1 MKLRFRL
8 AVLAFV
14 LFGAS
19 ASVPAEEV
27 TLEFLHALQKNG
39 YEDIAVEHLK
49 TLQKQPNLPAEL
61 RDVFDL
67 ELSNSLRGAANR
79 AYDAK
84 EKDQMMADSQAS
96 LEKFLKEKPDHPAA
110 ISAMVS
116 ASDLAI
122 DRAQKSLRSAKYLA
136 EKDQD
141 QKAKYLAE
149 ARTSLED
156 AQKKLKTA
164 AEKFRVRLA
173 ALPEVPKTTGKN
185 RRDVQK
191 AQQAR
196 EAAAQDYVEAVGKS
210 SMVQY
215 FLAQTFA
222 DPNDPQRKKIL
233 TDAAKAFDE
242 IYQKRRLEIAG
253 LFAHM
258 WHGKCMEEAGDTRLA
273 LDIYDEV
280 LANAPDPGEASADPA
295 LEPVFAQVEYFRL
308 LILAKQKPAQFLAEA
323 EQWLKAYKK
332 IKATGGYQGITLE
345 VAKAKLA
352 ASEKAAGAEKAKLK
366 QDATALLRDMRKVPS
381 MYQQE
386 AVQMMLQL
394 GGGEA
399 SSFDDALVLGNE
411 AAEAKRWSEA
421 IDNYRKAL
429 AFSQKTKIKET
440 EKVGQ
445 TREALAQCMLVVARQ
460 NFSKNQ
466 LEECLVMASTLIK
479 ELGTEPP
486 AALAISSL
494 GVYAALNLYA
504 NTPEAEKEKK
514 EAALQRLSKIA
525 SFVISTWPAKPEAD
539 DARMALA
546 NSKLVVGEIDEALK
560 RFDEVNPKSE
570 RHPQALYYA
579 GRTYW
584 GRYQAEKVKPED
596 KRNKE
601 QMTSDRTKAQERL
614 LASLEAQRK
623 PPEANKKEE
632 PKKQP
637 PEASKKEEP
646 EKPEAEAQDKEADA
660 KQAAEEKTAQLVAET
675 QLMLGEILVESGQ
688 PKDAV
693 GYFQPL
699 MDGLDKEKTK
709 SMDPKL
715 LLRIYV
721 GAFKSYLAAGEL
733 AKAGESG
740 AGLADAAADSPF
752 VNGWLMDFARQ
763 LNDEYK
769 KAEAERIGAAD
780 ATQKDAANEKL
791 KAVKEPLGKVL
802 AKLGERQVSG
812 KGLMFVADTL
822 AAVGLTDEA
831 TKVYDEILKKLEDAD
846 FAKSV
851 GATAPTRA
859 RTQLIEIESTKGNY
873 AKALKEVDKLIADNE
888 RALEP
893 RMTKGRILQQWC
905 EKDPSHYPEAV
916 RHWAKTRDLLQRM
929 KKKPPELI
937 EVVYNIAA
945 CLLYQARSE
954 KDKATAVKRALE
966 GEQVLKAMLFNNPTL
981 DKRPDMVARY
991 KELLAKLATLQG
1003 RKPTPDKPA
1012 TGATAPAGGKP
1023 APSPAPAA
1031 KKS

>member
-8 AVLAFV
+8 AAFAFV
-14 LFGAS
+14 VFGAS
-19 ASVPAEEV
+19 ALASADDV
-27 TLEFLHALQKNG
+27 TLQFLHALQKNG
-39 YEDIAVEHLK
+39 YEDIAVEYLK
-49 TLQKQPNLPAEL
+49 TLQKQPNMPAEL

-67 ELSNSLRGAANR
+67 EMSNSLRGAANR

-84 EKDQMMADSQAS
+84 EKEQMMADSQTS
-96 LEKFLKEKPDHPAA
+96 LEKFLKDKPDHPAA

-116 ASDLAI
+116 AADLAI
-122 DRAQKSLRSAKYLA
+122 DHAQKSLRTAKYLE
-136 EKDQD
+136 EKDKD
-141 QKAKYLAE
+141 QKAKHLAE

-164 AEKFRVRLA
+164 TEKFRVRLA
-173 ALPEVPKTTGKN
+173 ALPEVPKSTGKN
-185 RRDVQK
+185 RKDIQK

-210 SMVQY
+210 AMVQY

-222 DPNDPQRKKIL
+222 KPDDPERKKML
-233 TDAAKAFDE
+233 TDAAKAFDG

-253 LFAHM
+253 LYAHM

-308 LILAKQKPAQFLAEA
+308 LILAKQKPEQFLPEA

-332 IKATGGYQGITLE
+332 IKATGGYQGVMLE

-352 ASEKAAGAEKAKLK
+352 ASEKATGAAEKAKFK
-366 QDATALLRDMRKVPS
+366 QEATALFRDMRKVPS

-386 AVQMMLQL
+386 AIQIMLQL

-399 SSFDDALVLGNE
+399 SSFDDAVVLGNE
-411 AAEAKRWSEA
+411 AAEAKRWTEA

-429 AFSQKTKIKET
+429 DFAQKSKVKET
-440 EKVGQ
+440 EKVAQ

-466 LEECLVMASTLIK
+466 LEDCLTMASTLIK

-514 EAALQRLSKIA
+514 EAALQRLGKIA
-525 SFVISTWPAKPEAD
+525 SFVITTWPAKPEAD

-584 GRYQAEKVKPED
+584 GRYQTEKAKAED

-601 QMTSDRTKAQERL
+601 QMASDRTKAQERL

-623 PPEANKKEE
+623 PSEASKKKEE
-632 PKKQP
+632 PKK
-637 PEASKKEEP
+637 EEP
-646 EKPEAEAQDKEADA
+646 KPEEAKKPDDESQEKEADT
-660 KQAAEEKTAQLVAET
+660 KNAAEEKAAQLVAET
-675 QLMLGEILVESGQ
+675 QLMLGEILVEAGQ

-709 SMDPKL
+709 GMDLKL

-721 GAFKSYLAAGEL
+721 GAFRSYLAASDL
-733 AKAGESG
+733 AKAGDVG
-740 AGLADAAADSPF
+740 VGLADAAADNQF

-769 KAEAERIGAAD
+769 KAEAERISATE
-780 ATQKDAANEKL
+780 ATQKDAANAKL
-791 KAVKEPLGKVL
+791 QAVKEPLGKVL

-822 AAVGLTDEA
+822 SAVGLTTEA
-831 TKVYDEILKKLEDAD
+831 TKVYDEILKRLENDEE

-851 GATAPTRA
+851 GVTAPTRA

-873 AKALKEVDKLIADNE
+873 EKALKEVDKLVADNK

-916 RHWAKTRDLLQRM
+916 KHWAETRDLLQRM

-937 EVVYNIAA
+937 EVVYNISA

-954 KDKATAVKRALE
+954 KNKENATKRALE

-991 KELLAKLATLQG
+991 KDLLAKLAALQG

-1012 TGATAPAGGKP
+1012 ADAKAPADGKP
-1023 APSPAPAA
+1023 APSPVAAA
-1031 KKS
+1031 KKP